1 MKSTALLL
9 SVAALSAGL
18 LLSGGTRAEDWKPV
32 GTHAWFGVGKTY
44 EINKG
49 HFYWVGEYSG
59 TFWSDQGEKGL
70 FDHAVECAPVG
81 GQFEILDLTP
91 SVGFPENGNH
101 DETPI
106 TQRGIQA
113 PGC

>member
-1 MKSTALLL
+1 MIADLIRSMDCD
-9 SVAALSAGL
+9 SA
-18 LLSGGTRAEDWKPV
+18 WKKDPV
-32 GTHAWFGVGKTY
+32 
-44 EINKG
+44 
-49 HFYWVGEYSG
+49 
-59 TFWSDQGEKGL
+59 L
-70 FDHAVECAPVG
+70 ECAPVG